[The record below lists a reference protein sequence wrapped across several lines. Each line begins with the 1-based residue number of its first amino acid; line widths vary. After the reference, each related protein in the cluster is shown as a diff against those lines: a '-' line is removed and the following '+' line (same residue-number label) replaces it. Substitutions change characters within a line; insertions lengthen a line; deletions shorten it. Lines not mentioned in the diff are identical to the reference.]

1 MKRQD
6 DFAVGLVVIV
16 AALAVIAMALWL
28 SRAQIGARE
37 RTVVA
42 RMRDVG
48 GGQVGS
54 PVVIRG
60 VKAGRITAIV
70 LDEKDGWVRVN
81 ITLDRGITL
90 PPDPVLLLSE
100 ASLFGQWQGTLETR
114 TLAPINSDV
123 QSQLDAPGARLGG
136 AIPGA
141 VLPGIG
147 ELTVVA
153 GRIAGD
159 VEQVTHRIGTAF
171 SDTAARELR
180 QAIGN
185 VNELTTT
192 LNSAVQR
199 QSKNLDRVSDKLST
213 AIESINEAAGS
224 IDRTAS
230 RLDSATSKGQLRDV
244 VTNVKS
250 ASEDLKEM
258 AAQLRASAS
267 SLSKTAASFQSMV
280 THVDSVA
287 TKIDRGQGTL
297 GLLVNDPSLY
307 RNSDSLVVALRAL
320 AVDVKARPGR
330 YVNVKIF

>member
-16 AALAVIAMALWL
+16 AIVAVTAMALWL
-28 SRAQIGARE
+28 SRAQLGASRQ
-37 RTVVA
+37 TVIS
-42 RMRDVG
+42 RMREVG

-60 VKAGRITAIV
+60 VEAGRIVAIA
-70 LDEKDGWVRVN
+70 LDEKDGWVQVK
-81 ITLDRGITL
+81 ITLDKGMTL

-100 ASLFGQWQGTLETR
+100 ASLFGQWQATLQTR
-114 TLAPINSDV
+114 STAPENSDV
-123 QSQLDAPGARLGG
+123 SAQLDDPGARRNG

-159 VEQVTHRIGTAF
+159 VEAVAHRFGTAF
-171 SDTAARELR
+171 SDSAARELR
-180 QAIGN
+180 ATIKNINGLSN
-185 VNELTTT
+185 T
-192 LNSAVQR
+192 LNGTVVRGSKSLDTLSAQLRKTVETI
-199 QSKNLDRVSDKLST
+199 NT
-213 AIESINEAAGS
+213 AAQA

-230 RLDSATSKGQLRDV
+230 RIDSSTARGQLKDV
-244 VTNVKS
+244 VTNIRT

-258 AAQLRASAS
+258 AAELRKSAS
-267 SLSKTAASFQSMV
+267 SLSKTTTSFESMV
-280 THVDSVA
+280 GHVDSVA
-287 TKIDRGQGTL
+287 VKINRGQGSL

-307 RNSDSLVVALRAL
+307 RDVDSLLVAMRAL

>member
-6 DFAVGLVVIV
+6 DFAVGLVVII
-16 AALAVIAMALWL
+16 AVIAVVAMALWL
-28 SRAQIGARE
+28 SRAQLGARE

-42 RMRDVG
+42 RARDVG
-48 GGQVGS
+48 GAQVGT

-60 VKAGRITAIV
+60 VKAGRITAII
-70 LDEKDGWVRVN
+70 LDEKSGWVEVRV
-81 ITLDRGITL
+81 TLDRGITL

-100 ASLFGQWQGTLETR
+100 ASLFGQWQGALETR
-114 TLAPINSDV
+114 SLAPINTDV
-123 QSQLDAPGARLGG
+123 QAQLDAPDARQGG
-136 AIPGA
+136 AIPGV

-159 VEQVTHRIGTAF
+159 VEQVAHRIGTAF

-185 VNELTTT
+185 INQLTTT
-192 LNSAVQR
+192 LNGSVGRA
-199 QSKNLDRVSDKLST
+199 SKNLDKVSAELDT
-213 AIESINEAAGS
+213 AISSINDAAGA
-224 IDRTAS
+224 IDRTVT
-230 RLDSATSKGQLRDV
+230 RIDSATAKGQVRDV
-244 VTNVKS
+244 IANIKS
-250 ASEDLKEM
+250 ASEDLRDM
-258 AAQLRASAS
+258 ASQLKASAS
-267 SLSKTAASFQSMV
+267 SLKSTTASFQSMV
-280 THVDSVA
+280 AHVDSVA
-287 TKIDRGQGTL
+287 NKVDRGQGTL

-307 RNSDSLVVALRAL
+307 RNSDSLMIALRAL

>member
-6 DFAVGLVVIV
+6 DFVVGLVVIIAVV
-16 AALAVIAMALWL
+16 AVTAMALWL
-28 SRAQIGARE
+28 SRAQFGARE

-54 PVVIRG
+54 AVVIRG
-60 VKAGRITAIV
+60 VKAGRITAII
-70 LDEKDGWVRVN
+70 LNEKDGWVEVHV
-81 ITLDRGITL
+81 TLDRGITL
-90 PPDPVLLLSE
+90 PPQPVLLLSE

-114 TLAPINSDV
+114 SLAPINEDV
-123 QSQLDAPGARLGG
+123 QAQLDAPGARQGG

-159 VEQVTHRIGTAF
+159 VEQVAHRIGTAF

-185 VNELTTT
+185 VNALTTT
-192 LNSAVQR
+192 LNSTVGR
-199 QSKNLDRVSDKLST
+199 ESKNLDKITSELDT
-213 AIESINEAAGS
+213 AINSINDAAGA
-224 IDRTAS
+224 IDRTVA
-230 RLDSATSKGQLRDV
+230 RIDSATAKGQVRDV
-244 VTNVKS
+244 IANIKS
-250 ASEDLKEM
+250 ASEDLKAM
-258 AAQLRASAS
+258 AAELKTSAT
-267 SLSKTAASFQSMV
+267 SLSKTSSSFQSMV
-280 THVDSVA
+280 AHVDTLAGKVN
-287 TKIDRGQGTL
+287 RGEGTL

-307 RNSDSLVVALRAL
+307 RNADSLMIAVRAL
-320 AVDVKARPGR
+320 AQDVKARPGR